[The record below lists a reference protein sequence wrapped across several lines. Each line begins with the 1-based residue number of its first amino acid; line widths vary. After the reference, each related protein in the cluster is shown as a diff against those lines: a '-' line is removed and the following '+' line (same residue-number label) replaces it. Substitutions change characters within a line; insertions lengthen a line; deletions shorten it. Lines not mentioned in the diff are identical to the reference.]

1 VAPAGSEKTGE
12 DIAGYR
18 RGGDDNVASIT
29 LSQNVLVL
37 ALDTTT
43 RAGSVAVV
51 RGNRVLSE
59 LAGDGERT
67 HGERLPLDLMRAL
80 ALAAVALDDVELL
93 AVAVGPGSFTG
104 LRVGIASMQGLAIA
118 AGLRIV
124 PVSALD
130 ALANIGAN
138 VSRRS
143 AEGAEAVA
151 VWMDAQRGEVFSALY
166 DASGTQ
172 SMIEPT
178 SLSPTRTLD
187 EWAARLPHGPLRFI
201 GDGATRYAAAIH
213 DRLGTRAE
221 IVPSPP
227 LAAVI
232 GQLAAAAPDRAVLP
246 HAVVPI
252 YIRKPDAELA
262 RLAGRVGERK

>member
-1 VAPAGSEKTGE
+1 
-12 DIAGYR
+12 
-18 RGGDDNVASIT
+18 VASIT

-59 LAGDGERT
+59 LAGDAERT

-80 ALAAVALDDVELL
+80 ALASVALDDVELL
-93 AVAVGPGSFTG
+93 AVAAGPGSFTG

-130 ALANIGAN
+130 ALANVAADLSGQVRVESA
-138 VSRRS
+138 VLTRRS
-143 AEGAEAVA
+143 AAGAKAVA

-172 SMIEPT
+172 SIIDPA

-187 EWAARLPHGPLRFI
+187 EWAARLPPGPLRFI

-213 DRLGTRAE
+213 DRLGTRAA

-262 RLAGRVGERK
+262 RLAQRVGERK